1 MLFKKQTVFWLAIF
15 YCMYIVCTCACIL
28 YCVNLILVTGMYC
41 AYKDNDIF
49 FGTKKIMTFFTH
61 KRGHYPSKMKK
72 QVKRNK

>member
-1 MLFKKQTVFWLAIF
+1 MFFDLLYFIACTLYIHVHV
-15 YCMYIVCTCACIL
+15 YCI
-28 YCVNLILVTGMYC
+28 CVNLILVTGMYC